1 MEGCHEMGKSL
12 LRNRT
17 LTHLD
22 LSANRVSFDA
32 FRQLLRGVV
41 HNKVLKVLK
50 VRKWK
55 FLSRSQISQCFTKL
69 INFLKKYKS
78 VWSKTENL
86 SFICM
91 HVFLFFVERVRVNKQ
106 TLIYISFVWNWKQNI
121 DLCVLFV
128 GKVGVNP
135 ITTDGAFA
143 ILQSIAV
150 SDSSL
155 EEIDLKVRNVFK
167 MVSECTIG

>member
-1 MEGCHEMGKSL
+1 
-12 LRNRT
+12 
-17 LTHLD
+17 
-22 LSANRVSFDA
+22 
-32 FRQLLRGVV
+32 
-41 HNKVLKVLK
+41 
-50 VRKWK
+50 
-55 FLSRSQISQCFTKL
+55 
-69 INFLKKYKS
+69 
-78 VWSKTENL
+78 
-86 SFICM
+86 M
-91 HVFLFFVERVRVNKQ
+91 HVFLFFVERVGVNKQ

-128 GKVGVNP
+128 EKVGVNP

-167 MVSECTIG
+167 WYQNAL